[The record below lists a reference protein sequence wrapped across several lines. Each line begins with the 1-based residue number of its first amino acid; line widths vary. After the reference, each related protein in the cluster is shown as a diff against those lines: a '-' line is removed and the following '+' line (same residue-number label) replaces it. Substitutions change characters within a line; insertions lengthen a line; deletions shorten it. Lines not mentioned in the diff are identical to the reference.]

1 MRGVAERPLYFLHQA
16 MHHTCRAKARA
27 GRTPIPQPLQC
38 YNVCYN
44 QERRRRLSLA
54 TTAKII
60 AIGNSAGIILPKE
73 TLARLNVQKG
83 DTLYITEGSQ
93 GIRLLAFDT
102 EFAAQMET
110 AREVMRENRDVL
122 QRLAE

>member
-1 MRGVAERPLYFLHQA
+1 M
-16 MHHTCRAKARA
+16 
-27 GRTPIPQPLQC
+27 
-38 YNVCYN
+38 
-44 QERRRRLSLA
+44 A
-54 TTAKII
+54 TTTKII

-83 DTLYITEGSQ
+83 DTVYIAQGPQ
-93 GIRLLAFDT
+93 GIRLLPFDP
-102 EFAAQMET
+102 EFAAQMEA

>member
-1 MRGVAERPLYFLHQA
+1 M
-16 MHHTCRAKARA
+16 
-27 GRTPIPQPLQC
+27 
-38 YNVCYN
+38 
-44 QERRRRLSLA
+44 A
-54 TTAKII
+54 TTTKII

-83 DTLYITEGSQ
+83 DSVYVTEGPD
-93 GIRLLAFDT
+93 GIRLMPFDPD
-102 EFAAQMET
+102 FAAQMEA